1 MTGIWKSVA
10 RLVRDLSRRQRL
22 VPVLGVAILMASGC
36 ATRGFVRSQIAS
48 ANEGMSSNMSAL
60 ETRMS
65 ARDDQ
70 NAALAGRALEHADG
84 AQAGVDGARQL
95 ALGWTQVS
103 EVGRYRAHFGFDR
116 ADLNDEARAALD
128 PVSTALADNPNYV
141 AAIFGYAD
149 PSGDENYNAQLAER
163 RASAVKRFLLERAPV
178 DAVRMSSVAFG
189 ENPPESEVA
198 DLGEGAARRQVVVIL
213 FERKP
218 VEKPQSLSA
227 R

>member
-1 MTGIWKSVA
+1 MTGTWSCVA
-10 RLVRDLSRRQRL
+10 RLALDGRKGQLPAL
-22 VPVLGVAILMASGC
+22 VLGLAMLTASGC
-36 ATRGFVRSQIAS
+36 ATRGFVRSQIET
-48 ANEGMSSNMSAL
+48 ANAGVTSNMSAM
-60 ETRMS
+60 ESRMS

-116 ADLNDEARAALD
+116 ADLDEEARAALD

-149 PSGDENYNAQLAER
+149 PTGDENYNAQLAER

-198 DLGEGAARRQVVVIL
+198 DLGEGAARRQVVVVL

-218 VEKPQSLSA
+218 AEKPQSLSA